1 MTHMFNVWQGG
12 QLKSPASTVGTGIL
26 QEVTLTSNKQL
37 VGKEIRHP
45 IKNIQK
51 ASSKM
56 RSKEDEEI
64 NKKDVIG
71 VDEFDEEDE
80 GLAKIKWIDF

>member
-1 MTHMFNVWQGG
+1 
-12 QLKSPASTVGTGIL
+12 
-26 QEVTLTSNKQL
+26 
-37 VGKEIRHP
+37 
-45 IKNIQK
+45 
-51 ASSKM
+51 M

-80 GLAKIKWIDF
+80 GLAKIKWIYFEIHN

>member
-1 MTHMFNVWQGG
+1 
-12 QLKSPASTVGTGIL
+12 
-26 QEVTLTSNKQL
+26 
-37 VGKEIRHP
+37 
-45 IKNIQK
+45 
-51 ASSKM
+51 M

-80 GLAKIKWIDF
+80 GLAKIKWIDFEIHN

>member
-37 VGKEIRHP
+37 VGKERGHP
-45 IKNIQK
+45 IKN
-51 ASSKM
+51 
-56 RSKEDEEI
+56 RRH
-64 NKKDVIG
+64 
-71 VDEFDEEDE
+71 
-80 GLAKIKWIDF
+80 LAK